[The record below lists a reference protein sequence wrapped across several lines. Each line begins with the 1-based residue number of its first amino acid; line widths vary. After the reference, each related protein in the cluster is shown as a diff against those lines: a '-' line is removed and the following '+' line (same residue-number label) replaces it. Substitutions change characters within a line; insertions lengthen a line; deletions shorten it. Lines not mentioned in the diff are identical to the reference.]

1 MLLCNIYFIFWCHG
15 WLLCG
20 VEANGVLWML
30 CVIFHFVYSD
40 FNRLLFATLFP
51 SPIQFIILW
60 WFLSDFL
67 YKRCQYMCTR
77 ESKPTVRFKG
87 NMTTMM
93 WNVKSISRWS
103 WKKESAQQRGCQIRK
118 RERGGGRKKRQP
130 HVKIQYVWAFCG
142 YSCLSKC
149 IANISNLS
157 MARQL
162 L

>member
-15 WLLCG
+15 ISWLLCG

-67 YKRCQYMCTR
+67 RKRCQYMWTR
-77 ESKPTVRFKG
+77 VKTNGTFLKG
-87 NMTTMM
+87 IWLLWCEMWKVFLVEVGKKSPHTTTWMP
-93 WNVKSISRWS
+93 VK
-103 WKKESAQQRGCQIRK
+103 EE
-118 RERGGGRKKRQP
+118 RERGRAKETP
-130 HVKIQYVWAFCG
+130 T
-142 YSCLSKC
+142 SCKNSICVSILRLFMSF
-149 IANISNLS
+149 
-157 MARQL
+157 
-162 L
+162 